1 MQLIDLCFKK
11 AKCSSVQRQYILI
24 CVSWKNIDP
33 RLVNNNVFLDYSVF
47 INHLYLRSID
57 KLFWTTEFTL
67 KVTFT
72 VVFHK
77 CKELSS
83 CHSYFLVT
91 GYFSVKMTQK
101 KNQTTTVRRVAMK
114 LQYLFTKKV
123 HYDLLCRL
131 VWNSKQ

>member
-91 GYFSVKMTQK
+91 GYFSVKMTKKKQK
-101 KNQTTTVRRVAMK
+101 NNYSEAGGNETPVLV
-114 LQYLFTKKV
+114 YKKSS
-123 HYDLLCRL
+123 LRFALPFGMEL
-131 VWNSKQ
+131 